1 MFNYWWLEYF
11 IRISSGGSRAVDNAQ
26 CLFWPL
32 SVYLH
37 RHETMQEHF
46 FQMQAKHLIKW
57 SFKCWLI
64 IELWGNK
71 RHALGNFRFLEQPLF
86 LKPSMNNNVQ
96 FTFSKI
102 LHFWPFSCGKIK
114 VPIFQAKKGHVFED
128 LDVIHQYHIA
138 WISNCNIKTDIY
150 THIDCVFIFW
160 RLFSEFYCC
169 KWQKK

>member
-11 IRISSGGSRAVDNAQ
+11 IRISSGGSHAVDNAQ
-26 CLFWPL
+26 CLFWSI

-71 RHALGNFRFLEQPLF
+71 RHALGNFRFWSNHFFWSQVWITTFSLHFRKFCIFDLSLVEKLKYQFSRPRNVMF
-86 LKPSMNNNVQ
+86 LKILMLYINI
-96 FTFSKI
+96 I
-102 LHFWPFSCGKIK
+102 LHG
-114 VPIFQAKKGHVFED
+114 FQ
-128 LDVIHQYHIA
+128 IA
-138 WISNCNIKTDIY
+138 TLK
-150 THIDCVFIFW
+150 HIDCVFIFW

>member
-114 VPIFQAKKGHVFED
+114 VPIFQAKKCHVFED

-138 WISNCNIKTDIY
+138 WISNCNIKT
-150 THIDCVFIFW
+150 H
-160 RLFSEFYCC
+160 RLCFYIL
-169 KWQKK
+169 KTFLRILLLQMAKKITEL